1 MANAWYGSAAIA
13 PDPAPRYS
21 SADQHQHRRGR
32 TKWVVVTA
40 VVVAVLAAASYVG
53 VRAWDDFQR
62 SWANFPFGP
71 GFASGLANLEQ
82 QAKSGGT
89 AAATAAF
96 LAAPQAPGSLSVSV
110 LNAKLPKYQ
119 WVDGATTVPY
129 SSSKQPVVGIS
140 ASGTHVVTAVQ
151 ATRGS
156 CSFGLT
162 ITSNADPLI
171 AQDGLSGQ
179 GTYYQ
184 FAYETS
190 HCVADQ
196 APASSWQLW
205 SPG

>member
-1 MANAWYGSAAIA
+1 MANVWYGTAAIA

-21 SADQHQHRRGR
+21 SSDQHQHRRGR

-40 VVVAVLAAASYVG
+40 LVVLLLAAASYAG
-53 VRAWDDFQR
+53 VKAWEDFQR
-62 SWANFPFGP
+62 SMANFPFGP

-89 AAATAAF
+89 AAISAAF
-96 LAAPQAPGSLSVSV
+96 LVAPQAPGSLSVSV
-110 LNAKLPKYQ
+110 LNVDLPKYQ
-119 WVDGATTVPY
+119 WVDGATNVPY
-129 SSSKQPVVGIS
+129 SLAKRPVVGVS

-184 FAYETS
+184 FVYEAS
-190 HCVADQ
+190 QCVADQ
-196 APASSWQLW
+196 APALSWQLW
-205 SPG
+205 SSG